1 MTRAEENVSQTSLHH
16 ARLDWNEAGTPVS
29 SEFGDV
35 YFSNDNG
42 LSETRY
48 VFLQQNRLP
57 ARFSHHDSDNF
68 VIGETGF
75 GTGLNFLA
83 TMAAFLEQ
91 GSDPERCARLHFIS
105 FEKYPLTQADLG
117 KALGAWPELAS
128 LSQALIEQ
136 WPLPIEGCH
145 RLQFAEGRVRLD
157 LWFGDIKDTLPL
169 VPQGPHGLV
178 DAWYLDGFSPA
189 KNPEMWTQELFDG
202 LARLARPAATIST
215 FTCAGFVRRGLIAAG
230 FGAKKVKGHGS
241 KREMLAGMREGKMP
255 EPTIAP
261 WYARTEANSTG
272 EVLIIGGGIASAMAA
287 LSLVERGRAV
297 TLLCEGDEPAT
308 GASGNRQGAL
318 YPLLN
323 GEHDALSRF
332 YALAFGYARN
342 RLLAL
347 ARHHAIA
354 FGLGEDSDKGSQGG
368 VVQLGYDDKSA
379 AKLAKMSQ
387 GPFPPA
393 LMRPLDAAEVEQRSG
408 LPCGHGGVIY
418 PLGGWLCPAD
428 LTRAALAEAQ
438 ATGLLRLEY
447 GAEIT
452 ALSEL
457 EGGWRVESRE
467 GRHWQAPTLVVAAGH
482 QLPALLPFAELPLYP
497 VRGQV
502 SHVPTTASLSRL
514 KTVLCYDGYLTPAH
528 NGAHCIGASYGR
540 NQSGTDYSPEEQAQN
555 QSRLQAC
562 LPEAVWPSEVD
573 VSGGEARVGVRC
585 ASRDHLPVAG
595 PVVRLA
601 QLEEH
606 YAHLRTRQADAAPL
620 PLHPGLFVLG
630 ALGSRGLCSAPLC
643 GELVASEI
651 CGDPLPLPT
660 DLLEALHPARYWVR
674 KLLKGKPLRG

>member
-1 MTRAEENVSQTSLHH
+1 
-16 ARLDWNEAGTPVS
+16 LDWNEAGTPVS

-57 ARFSHHDSDNF
+57 ERFSHHDSDSF

-83 TMAAFLEQ
+83 TMAAFLERAPLSGN
-91 GSDPERCARLHFIS
+91 GSRLHFIS
-105 FEKYPLTQADLG
+105 VEKYPLTQADLR
-117 KALGAWPELAS
+117 KALAAWPELAT
-128 LSQALIEQ
+128 LSQPLIDQ
-136 WPLPIEGCH
+136 WPLPVSGCH
-145 RLQFAEGRVRLD
+145 RLLFADGRIRLD
-157 LWFGDIKDTLPL
+157 LWFGDIKEMLPQ
-169 VPQGPHGLV
+169 VPHPATGLV

-189 KNPEMWTQELFDG
+189 KNPEMWTQDLFED
-202 LARLARPAATIST
+202 LARLARPDATLST
-215 FTCAGFVRRGLIAAG
+215 FTCAGFVRRGLIAAS
-230 FGAKKVKGHGS
+230 FAMKKVKGHGS
-241 KREMLAGMREGKMP
+241 KREMLAGVREGKVP
-255 EPTIAP
+255 QQSIAP
-261 WYARTEANSTG
+261 WYARPAGREG
-272 EVLIIGGGIASAMAA
+272 EVLIIGGGIASAMTA
-287 LSLVERGRAV
+287 LSLVERGRHV
-297 TLLCEGDEPAT
+297 TLLCENGEPAS

-332 YALAFGYARN
+332 YSLAFGFARN

-347 ARHHAIA
+347 AKHHPVA
-354 FGLGEDSDKGSQGG
+354 FSLCG
-368 VVQLGYDDKSA
+368 VTQLGYDDKSA

-387 GPFPPA
+387 GLFPPE
-393 LMRPLDAAEVEQRSG
+393 LMHPLSAAEVEQVVG
-408 LPCGHGGVIY
+408 LPCDADGVSY

-428 LTRAALAEAQ
+428 LTRAAIREAQ
-438 ATGLLRLEY
+438 ASGRLEVLFNAAVTRI
-447 GAEIT
+447 AEE
-452 ALSEL
+452 AD
-457 EGGWRVESRE
+457 GWRVESRD
-467 GRHWQAPTLVVAAGH
+467 GRQWHAPNLVVAAGH

-502 SHVPTTASLSRL
+502 SHVPTTAGLSQL

-540 NQSGTDYSPEEQAQN
+540 NQTDLAYRTDEQEQN
-555 QSRLQAC
+555 RARLQAC
-562 LPEAVWPSEVD
+562 VPQQRWPAEVD
-573 VSGGEARVGVRC
+573 VSGAQARIGVRC

-595 PVVRLA
+595 PVARLA
-601 QLEEH
+601 AL
-606 YAHLRTRQADAAPL
+606 ADHDVNAPADQQSAL
-620 PLHPGLFVLG
+620 PLHAGLYVLG

-651 CGDPLPLPT
+651 CGDPLPLAA

-674 KLLKGKPLRG
+674 RLRRGKPLRD

>member
-57 ARFSHHDSDNF
+57 ERFSHHDSDSF

-91 GSDPERCARLHFIS
+91 APLSGNGSRLHFIS
-105 FEKYPLTQADLG
+105 VEKYPLTQADLR
-117 KALGAWPELAS
+117 KALAAWPELAP
-128 LSQALIEQ
+128 LSQPLIDQ
-136 WPLPIEGCH
+136 WPLPVSGCH
-145 RLQFAEGRVRLD
+145 RLLFADGRIRLD
-157 LWFGDIKDTLPL
+157 LWFGDIKEMLPQ
-169 VPQGPHGLV
+169 VPHPATGLV

-189 KNPEMWTQELFDG
+189 KNPEMWTQDLFDD
-202 LARLARPAATIST
+202 LARLARPDATLST

-230 FGAKKVKGHGS
+230 FAMKKVKGHGS
-241 KREMLAGMREGKMP
+241 KREMLAGVREGKVP
-255 EPTIAP
+255 QQSIAP
-261 WYARTEANSTG
+261 WYARPAGREG
-272 EVLIIGGGIASAMAA
+272 EVLLIGGGIASAMTA
-287 LSLVERGRAV
+287 LSLVERGRHV
-297 TLLCEGDEPAT
+297 TLLCEDGEPAS

-332 YALAFGYARN
+332 YSLAFGFARN

-347 ARHHAIA
+347 AKHHPVA
-354 FGLGEDSDKGSQGG
+354 FSLCG
-368 VVQLGYDDKSA
+368 VTQLGYDDKSA

-387 GPFPPA
+387 GPFPPE
-393 LMRPLDAAEVEQRSG
+393 LMHPLSAAEVEQVVG
-408 LPCGHGGVIY
+408 LPCDADGVSY

-428 LTRAALAEAQ
+428 LTRAAIREAQ
-438 ATGLLRLEY
+438 ASGRLEVVFNAAATHI
-447 GAEIT
+447 AEQD
-452 ALSEL
+452 
-457 EGGWRVESRE
+457 GGWRVESRD
-467 GRHWQAPTLVVAAGH
+467 GRQWRAPNLVVAAGH

-502 SHVPTTASLSRL
+502 SHVPTTAGLSQL

-540 NQSGTDYSPEEQAQN
+540 NQTDLAYRADEQEQN
-555 QSRLQAC
+555 RARLQAC
-562 LPEAVWPSEVD
+562 VPHQRWPAEVD
-573 VSGGEARVGVRC
+573 VSGNQARVGVRC

-601 QLEEH
+601 ALVDH
-606 YAHLRTRQADAAPL
+606 DVNAPADQQSAL
-620 PLHPGLFVLG
+620 PLHAGLYVLG

-651 CGDPLPLPT
+651 CGDPLPLAA

-674 KLLKGKPLRG
+674 RLRRGKPLRD

>member
-1 MTRAEENVSQTSLHH
+1 MSQTSLHH

-57 ARFSHHDSDNF
+57 ERFSHHDSDSF

-83 TMAAFLEQ
+83 TMAVFLEQ
-91 GSDPERCARLHFIS
+91 APLSGNGSRLHFIS
-105 FEKYPLTQADLG
+105 VEKYPLTQADLR
-117 KALGAWPELAS
+117 KALAAWPELAT
-128 LSQALIEQ
+128 LSQDLIDQ
-136 WPLPIEGCH
+136 WPLPVSGCH
-145 RLQFAEGRVRLD
+145 RLLFADGRIRLD
-157 LWFGDIKDTLPL
+157 LWFGDIKEMLPQ
-169 VPQGPHGLV
+169 VPHPATGLV

-189 KNPEMWTQELFDG
+189 KNPEMWTQDLFDD
-202 LARLARPAATIST
+202 LARLARPDATLST

-230 FGAKKVKGHGS
+230 FAMKKVKGHGS
-241 KREMLAGMREGKMP
+241 KREMLAGVREGKVP
-255 EPTIAP
+255 QQSIAP
-261 WYARTEANSTG
+261 WYARPTGREG
-272 EVLIIGGGIASAMAA
+272 EVLIIGGGIASAMTA
-287 LSLVERGRAV
+287 LSLVERGRHV
-297 TLLCEGDEPAT
+297 TLLCEDGEPAS

-332 YALAFGYARN
+332 YSLAFGFARN

-347 ARHHAIA
+347 AKHHPVA
-354 FGLGEDSDKGSQGG
+354 FSLCG
-368 VVQLGYDDKSA
+368 VTQLGYDDKSA

-387 GPFPPA
+387 GPFPPE
-393 LMRPLDAAEVEQRSG
+393 LMHPLSAAEVEQVVG
-408 LPCGHGGVIY
+408 LPCDADGVSY

-428 LTRAALAEAQ
+428 LTRAAIREAQ
-438 ATGLLRLEY
+438 ASGRLEVVFNAAVTRI
-447 GAEIT
+447 AEQD
-452 ALSEL
+452 
-457 EGGWRVESRE
+457 GGWHLESRD
-467 GRHWQAPTLVVAAGH
+467 GRQWRAPNLVVAAGH

-502 SHVPTTASLSRL
+502 SHVPTTAGLSQL

-540 NQSGTDYSPEEQAQN
+540 NQTDLAYRADEQEQN
-555 QSRLQAC
+555 RARLQAC
-562 LPEAVWPSEVD
+562 VPQQRWPAEVD
-573 VSGGEARVGVRC
+573 VSGAQARIGVRC
-585 ASRDHLPVAG
+585 ASRDHLSVAG
-595 PVVRLA
+595 PVARLA
-601 QLEEH
+601 AL
-606 YAHLRTRQADAAPL
+606 ADHDVNAPADQQSAL
-620 PLHPGLFVLG
+620 PLHAGLYVLG

-643 GELVASEI
+643 GELIASEI
-651 CGDPLPLPT
+651 CGDPLPLAA

-674 KLLKGKPLRG
+674 RLRRGKPLRD

>member
-57 ARFSHHDSDNF
+57 ERFSHHDSDSF

-91 GSDPERCARLHFIS
+91 APLSGNGSRLHFIS
-105 FEKYPLTQADLG
+105 VEKYPLTQADLR
-117 KALGAWPELAS
+117 KALAAWPELAP
-128 LSQALIEQ
+128 LSQPLIDQ
-136 WPLPIEGCH
+136 WPLPVSGCH
-145 RLQFAEGRVRLD
+145 RLLFADGRIRLD
-157 LWFGDIKDTLPL
+157 LWFGDIKEMLPQ
-169 VPQGPHGLV
+169 VPHPATGLV

-189 KNPEMWTQELFDG
+189 KNPEMWTQELFDD
-202 LARLARPAATIST
+202 LARLARPDATLST

-230 FGAKKVKGHGS
+230 FAMKKVKGHGS
-241 KREMLAGMREGKMP
+241 KREMLAGVREGKVP
-255 EPTIAP
+255 QQSIAP
-261 WYARTEANSTG
+261 WYARPAGREG
-272 EVLIIGGGIASAMAA
+272 EVLIIGGGIASAMTA
-287 LSLVERGRAV
+287 LSLVERGRHV
-297 TLLCEGDEPAT
+297 RLLCEDGELAS

-332 YALAFGYARN
+332 YSLAFGFARN

-347 ARHHAIA
+347 ARHHPVA
-354 FGLGEDSDKGSQGG
+354 FSLCG
-368 VVQLGYDDKSA
+368 VTQLGYDDKSA

-387 GPFPPA
+387 GPFPPE
-393 LMRPLDAAEVEQRSG
+393 LMHPLSAAEVEQVVG
-408 LPCGHGGVIY
+408 LPCDADGVSY

-428 LTRAALAEAQ
+428 LTRAAIREAQ
-438 ATGLLRLEY
+438 ASGRLEVVFNATVTRI
-447 GAEIT
+447 AEE
-452 ALSEL
+452 AD
-457 EGGWRVESRE
+457 GWRVESRD
-467 GRHWQAPTLVVAAGH
+467 GRQWHAPNLVMAAGH
-482 QLPALLPFAELPLYP
+482 QLPTLLPFAELPLYP

-502 SHVPTTASLSRL
+502 SHVPTTAGLSQL

-540 NQSGTDYSPEEQAQN
+540 NQTDLAYRTDEQEQN
-555 QSRLQAC
+555 RARLQAC
-562 LPEAVWPSEVD
+562 VPQQRWPAEVD
-573 VSGGEARVGVRC
+573 VSGAQARIGVRC

-595 PVVRLA
+595 PVARLA
-601 QLEEH
+601 ALVDH
-606 YAHLRTRQADAAPL
+606 DVNAPADQQSAL
-620 PLHPGLFVLG
+620 PLHAGLFVLG

-651 CGDPLPLPT
+651 CGEPLPLAA

-674 KLLKGKPLRG
+674 RLRRGKPLRD

>member
-57 ARFSHHDSDNF
+57 ERFSHHDSDSF

-83 TMAAFLEQ
+83 TMAVFLEQ
-91 GSDPERCARLHFIS
+91 APLSGNGSRLHFIS
-105 FEKYPLTQADLG
+105 VEKYPLTQADLR
-117 KALGAWPELAS
+117 KALAAWPELS
-128 LSQALIEQ
+128 HLSQDLIDQ
-136 WPLPIEGCH
+136 WPLPVSGCH
-145 RLQFAEGRVRLD
+145 RLLFADGRIRLD
-157 LWFGDIKDTLPL
+157 LWFGDIKEMLPQ
-169 VPQGPHGLV
+169 VPHPATGLV

-189 KNPEMWTQELFDG
+189 KNPEMWTQDLFDD
-202 LARLARPAATIST
+202 LARLARPDATLST

-230 FGAKKVKGHGS
+230 FAMKKVKGHGS
-241 KREMLAGMREGKMP
+241 KREMLTGVREGKVP
-255 EPTIAP
+255 QQSIAP
-261 WYARTEANSTG
+261 WYARPAGREG
-272 EVLIIGGGIASAMAA
+272 EVLIIGGGIASAMTA
-287 LSLVERGRAV
+287 LSLVERGRHV
-297 TLLCEGDEPAT
+297 TLLCEDGEPAS

-332 YALAFGYARN
+332 YSLAFGFARN

-347 ARHHAIA
+347 AKHHPVA
-354 FGLGEDSDKGSQGG
+354 FSLCG
-368 VVQLGYDDKSA
+368 VTQLGYDDKSA

-387 GPFPPA
+387 GPFPPE
-393 LMRPLDAAEVEQRSG
+393 LMHPLSAAEVEQVVG
-408 LPCGHGGVIY
+408 LPCDADGVSY

-428 LTRAALAEAQ
+428 LTRAAIREAQ
-438 ATGLLRLEY
+438 ASGRLEVVFNAAVTRI
-447 GAEIT
+447 AE
-452 ALSEL
+452 EVD
-457 EGGWRVESRE
+457 GWRVESQD
-467 GRHWQAPTLVVAAGH
+467 GRAWQAPNLVVAAGH
-482 QLPALLPFAELPLYP
+482 KLPALLPFAELPLYP

-502 SHVPTTASLSRL
+502 SHVPTTTGLSQL

-540 NQSGTDYSPEEQAQN
+540 NQTDFAYRADEQEQN
-555 QSRLQAC
+555 RARLQAC
-562 LPEAVWPSEVD
+562 VPHQRWPAEVD
-573 VSGGEARVGVRC
+573 VSGAQARVGVRC

-595 PVVRLA
+595 PIVRLA
-601 QLEEH
+601 ALVDH
-606 YAHLRTRQADAAPL
+606 DVNAPADQQSAL
-620 PLHPGLFVLG
+620 PLHAGLYVLG

-651 CGDPLPLPT
+651 CGDPLPLAA

-674 KLLKGKPLRG
+674 RLRRGKPLRD

>member
-1 MTRAEENVSQTSLHH
+1 MSQTSLHH

-57 ARFSHHDSDNF
+57 ERFSHHDSDSF

-91 GSDPERCARLHFIS
+91 APLSGNGSRLHFIS
-105 FEKYPLTQADLG
+105 VEKYPLTQADLR
-117 KALGAWPELAS
+117 KALAAWPELAP
-128 LSQALIEQ
+128 LSQPLIDQ
-136 WPLPIEGCH
+136 WPLPVSGCH
-145 RLQFAEGRVRLD
+145 RLLFADGRIRLD
-157 LWFGDIKDTLPL
+157 LWFGDIKEMLPQ
-169 VPQGPHGLV
+169 VPHPATGLV

-189 KNPEMWTQELFDG
+189 KNPEMWTQDLFDD
-202 LARLARPAATIST
+202 LARLARPDATLST

-230 FGAKKVKGHGS
+230 FAMKKVKGHGS
-241 KREMLAGMREGKMP
+241 KREMLAGVREGKVP
-255 EPTIAP
+255 QQSIAP
-261 WYARTEANSTG
+261 WYARPAGREG
-272 EVLIIGGGIASAMAA
+272 EVLLIGGGIASAMTA
-287 LSLVERGRAV
+287 LSLVERGRHV
-297 TLLCEGDEPAT
+297 TLLCEDGEPAS

-332 YALAFGYARN
+332 YSLAFGFARN

-347 ARHHAIA
+347 AKHHPVA
-354 FGLGEDSDKGSQGG
+354 FSLCG
-368 VVQLGYDDKSA
+368 VTQLGYDDKSA

-387 GPFPPA
+387 GPFPPE
-393 LMRPLDAAEVEQRSG
+393 LMHPLSAAEVEQVVG
-408 LPCGHGGVIY
+408 LPCDADGVSY

-428 LTRAALAEAQ
+428 LTRAAIREAQ
-438 ATGLLRLEY
+438 ASGRLEVVFNAAATHI
-447 GAEIT
+447 AEQD
-452 ALSEL
+452 
-457 EGGWRVESRE
+457 GGWRVESRD
-467 GRHWQAPTLVVAAGH
+467 GRQWRAPNLVVAAGH

-502 SHVPTTASLSRL
+502 SHVPTTAGLSQL

-540 NQSGTDYSPEEQAQN
+540 NQTDLAYRADEQEQN
-555 QSRLQAC
+555 RARLQAC
-562 LPEAVWPSEVD
+562 VPHQRWPAEVD
-573 VSGGEARVGVRC
+573 VSGNQARVGVRC

-601 QLEEH
+601 ALVDH
-606 YAHLRTRQADAAPL
+606 DVNAPADQQSAL
-620 PLHPGLFVLG
+620 PLHTGLYVLG

-651 CGDPLPLPT
+651 CGDPLPLAA
-660 DLLEALHPARYWVR
+660 DLLEALHPTRYWVR
-674 KLLKGKPLRG
+674 RLRRGKPLRD

>member
-1 MTRAEENVSQTSLHH
+1 VSQTSLHH

-57 ARFSHHDSDNF
+57 ERFSHHDSDSF

-91 GSDPERCARLHFIS
+91 APLSGNGSRLHFIS
-105 FEKYPLTQADLG
+105 VEKYPLTQADLR
-117 KALGAWPELAS
+117 KALAAWPELAP
-128 LSQALIEQ
+128 LSQPLIDQ
-136 WPLPIEGCH
+136 WPLPVSGCH
-145 RLQFAEGRVRLD
+145 RLLFADGRIRLD
-157 LWFGDIKDTLPL
+157 LWFGDIKEMLPQ
-169 VPQGPHGLV
+169 VPHPATGLV

-189 KNPEMWTQELFDG
+189 KNPEMWTQDLFDD
-202 LARLARPAATIST
+202 LARLARPDATLST

-230 FGAKKVKGHGS
+230 FAMKKVKGHGS
-241 KREMLAGMREGKMP
+241 KREMLAGVREGKVP
-255 EPTIAP
+255 QQSIAP
-261 WYARTEANSTG
+261 WYARPAGREG
-272 EVLIIGGGIASAMAA
+272 EVLIIGGGIASAMTA
-287 LSLVERGRAV
+287 LSLVERGRHV
-297 TLLCEGDEPAT
+297 TLLCEDGEPAS

-332 YALAFGYARN
+332 YSLAFGFARN

-347 ARHHAIA
+347 AKHHPVA
-354 FGLGEDSDKGSQGG
+354 FSLCG
-368 VVQLGYDDKSA
+368 VTQLGYDDKSA

-387 GPFPPA
+387 GPFPPE
-393 LMRPLDAAEVEQRSG
+393 LMHPLSAAEVEQVVG
-408 LPCGHGGVIY
+408 LPCDADGVSY

-428 LTRAALAEAQ
+428 LTRAAIREAQ
-438 ATGLLRLEY
+438 ASGRLEVVFNAAVTRI
-447 GAEIT
+447 AEE
-452 ALSEL
+452 AD
-457 EGGWRVESRE
+457 GWRVESRD
-467 GRHWQAPTLVVAAGH
+467 GRQWHAPNLVVAAGH
-482 QLPALLPFAELPLYP
+482 QLPTLLPFAELPLYP

-502 SHVPTTASLSRL
+502 SHVPTTAGLSQL
-514 KTVLCYDGYLTPAH
+514 KSVLCYDGYLTPAH

-540 NQSGTDYSPEEQAQN
+540 NQTDLAYRTDEQEQN
-555 QSRLQAC
+555 KARLQAC
-562 LPEAVWPSEVD
+562 VPQQRWPAEVD
-573 VSGGEARVGVRC
+573 VSGAQARIGVRC

-595 PVVRLA
+595 PVARLA
-601 QLEEH
+601 AL
-606 YAHLRTRQADAAPL
+606 ADHDVNAPADQQSAL
-620 PLHPGLFVLG
+620 PLHAGLYVLG

-651 CGDPLPLPT
+651 CGDPLPLAA

-674 KLLKGKPLRG
+674 RLRRGKPLRD

>member
-57 ARFSHHDSDNF
+57 ERFSHHDSDSF

-91 GSDPERCARLHFIS
+91 APLSGNGSRLHFIS
-105 FEKYPLTQADLG
+105 VEKYPLTQADLR
-117 KALGAWPELAS
+117 KALAAWPELAP
-128 LSQALIEQ
+128 LSQPLIDQ
-136 WPLPIEGCH
+136 WPLPVSGCH
-145 RLQFAEGRVRLD
+145 RLLFADGRIRLD
-157 LWFGDIKDTLPL
+157 LWFGDIKEMLPQ
-169 VPQGPHGLV
+169 VPHPATGLV

-189 KNPEMWTQELFDG
+189 KNPEMWTQDLFDD
-202 LARLARPAATIST
+202 LARLARPDATLST

-230 FGAKKVKGHGS
+230 FAMKKVKGHGS
-241 KREMLAGMREGKMP
+241 KREMLAGVREGKVP
-255 EPTIAP
+255 QQSIAP
-261 WYARTEANSTG
+261 WYARPAGREG
-272 EVLIIGGGIASAMAA
+272 EVLIIGGGIASAMTA
-287 LSLVERGRAV
+287 LSLVERGRHV
-297 TLLCEGDEPAT
+297 TLLCEDGEPAS

-332 YALAFGYARN
+332 YSLAFGFARN

-347 ARHHAIA
+347 AKHHPVA
-354 FGLGEDSDKGSQGG
+354 FSLCG
-368 VVQLGYDDKSA
+368 VTQLGYDDKSA

-387 GPFPPA
+387 GPFPPE
-393 LMRPLDAAEVEQRSG
+393 LMYPLSAAEVEQVVG
-408 LPCGHGGVIY
+408 LPCDADGVSY

-428 LTRAALAEAQ
+428 LTRAAIREAQ
-438 ATGLLRLEY
+438 ASGRLEVVFNAAVTRI
-447 GAEIT
+447 AE
-452 ALSEL
+452 ED
-457 EGGWRVESRE
+457 GGWHLESRD
-467 GRHWQAPTLVVAAGH
+467 GRQWHAPNLVVAAGH
-482 QLPALLPFAELPLYP
+482 QLPTLLPFAEQPLYP

-502 SHVPTTASLSRL
+502 SHVPTTASLSQL

-540 NQSGTDYSPEEQAQN
+540 NQTDLAYRADEQEQN
-555 QSRLQAC
+555 RARLQAC
-562 LPEAVWPSEVD
+562 VPQQRWPAEVD
-573 VSGGEARVGVRC
+573 VSGAQARVGVRC

-595 PVVRLA
+595 PVARLA
-601 QLEEH
+601 AL
-606 YAHLRTRQADAAPL
+606 ADHDVNAPADQQSAL
-620 PLHPGLFVLG
+620 PLHAGLYVLG

-651 CGDPLPLPT
+651 CGDPLPLAA

-674 KLLKGKPLRG
+674 RLRRGKPLRD

>member
-57 ARFSHHDSDNF
+57 ERFSHHDSDSF

-83 TMAAFLEQ
+83 TMAVFLEQ
-91 GSDPERCARLHFIS
+91 APLSGNGSRLHFIS
-105 FEKYPLTQADLG
+105 VEKYPLTQADLR
-117 KALGAWPELAS
+117 KALAAWPELS
-128 LSQALIEQ
+128 HLSQDLIDQ
-136 WPLPIEGCH
+136 WPLPVFGCH
-145 RLQFAEGRVRLD
+145 RLLFADGRIRLD
-157 LWFGDIKDTLPL
+157 LWFGDIKEMLPQ
-169 VPQGPHGLV
+169 VPHPATGLV

-189 KNPEMWTQELFDG
+189 KNPEMWTQDLFDD
-202 LARLARPAATIST
+202 LARLARPDATLST

-230 FGAKKVKGHGS
+230 FAMKKVKGHGS
-241 KREMLAGMREGKMP
+241 KREMLTGVREGKVP
-255 EPTIAP
+255 QQSIAP
-261 WYARTEANSTG
+261 WYARPAGREG
-272 EVLIIGGGIASAMAA
+272 EVLIIGGGIASAMTA
-287 LSLVERGRAV
+287 LSLVERGRHV
-297 TLLCEGDEPAT
+297 TLLCEDGEPASGT
-308 GASGNRQGAL
+308 SGNRQGAL

-332 YALAFGYARN
+332 YSLAFGFARN

-347 ARHHAIA
+347 AKHHPVA
-354 FGLGEDSDKGSQGG
+354 FSLCG
-368 VVQLGYDDKSA
+368 VTQLGYDDKSA

-387 GPFPPA
+387 GPFPPE
-393 LMRPLDAAEVEQRSG
+393 LMHPLSAAEVEQVVG
-408 LPCGHGGVIY
+408 LPCDADGVSY

-428 LTRAALAEAQ
+428 LTRAAIREAQ
-438 ATGLLRLEY
+438 ASGRLEVVFNAAVTRI
-447 GAEIT
+447 AE
-452 ALSEL
+452 EVD
-457 EGGWRVESRE
+457 GWRVESQD
-467 GRHWQAPTLVVAAGH
+467 GRAWQAPNLVVAAGH
-482 QLPALLPFAELPLYP
+482 KLPALLPFAELPLYP

-502 SHVPTTASLSRL
+502 SHVPTTTGLSQL

-540 NQSGTDYSPEEQAQN
+540 NQTDLAYRADEQEQN
-555 QSRLQAC
+555 RARLQAC
-562 LPEAVWPSEVD
+562 VPHQRWPAEVD
-573 VSGGEARVGVRC
+573 VSGAQARVGVRC

-595 PVVRLA
+595 PIVRLA
-601 QLEEH
+601 ALVDH
-606 YAHLRTRQADAAPL
+606 DVNAPADQQSAL
-620 PLHPGLFVLG
+620 PLHAGLYVLG

-651 CGDPLPLPT
+651 CGDPLPLAA

-674 KLLKGKPLRG
+674 RLRRGKPLRD

>member
-1 MTRAEENVSQTSLHH
+1 MSQTSLHH

-57 ARFSHHDSDNF
+57 ERFSHHDSDSF

-91 GSDPERCARLHFIS
+91 APLSGNGSRLHFIS
-105 FEKYPLTQADLG
+105 VEKYPLTQADLR
-117 KALGAWPELAS
+117 KALAAWPELAP
-128 LSQALIEQ
+128 LSQPLIDQ
-136 WPLPIEGCH
+136 WPLPVSGCH
-145 RLQFAEGRVRLD
+145 RLLFADGRIRLD
-157 LWFGDIKDTLPL
+157 LWFGDIKEMLPQ
-169 VPQGPHGLV
+169 VPHPATGLV

-189 KNPEMWTQELFDG
+189 KNPEMWTQELFDN
-202 LARLARPAATIST
+202 LARLARPDATLST

-230 FGAKKVKGHGS
+230 FAMKKVKGHGS
-241 KREMLAGMREGKMP
+241 KREMLAGVREGKVP
-255 EPTIAP
+255 QQSIAP
-261 WYARTEANSTG
+261 WYARPAGREG
-272 EVLIIGGGIASAMAA
+272 EVLIIGGGIASAMTA
-287 LSLVERGRAV
+287 LSLVERGRHV
-297 TLLCEGDEPAT
+297 TLLCEDGEPAS

-332 YALAFGYARN
+332 YSLAFGFARN

-347 ARHHAIA
+347 AKHHPVA
-354 FGLGEDSDKGSQGG
+354 FSLCG
-368 VVQLGYDDKSA
+368 VTQLGYDDKSA

-387 GPFPPA
+387 GPFPPE
-393 LMRPLDAAEVEQRSG
+393 LMHPLSAAEVEQVVG
-408 LPCGHGGVIY
+408 LPCDADGVSY

-428 LTRAALAEAQ
+428 LTRAAIREAQ
-438 ATGLLRLEY
+438 ASGRLEVVFNAAATHI
-447 GAEIT
+447 AEQD
-452 ALSEL
+452 
-457 EGGWRVESRE
+457 GGWRVESRD
-467 GRHWQAPTLVVAAGH
+467 GRQWRAPNLVVAAGH

-502 SHVPTTASLSRL
+502 SHVPTTAGLSQL

-540 NQSGTDYSPEEQAQN
+540 NQTDLAYRTDEQEQN
-555 QSRLQAC
+555 RARLQAC
-562 LPEAVWPSEVD
+562 VPQQRWPAEVD
-573 VSGGEARVGVRC
+573 VSGAQARVGVRC

-595 PVVRLA
+595 PVARLA
-601 QLEEH
+601 AL
-606 YAHLRTRQADAAPL
+606 ADHDVNAPADQQSAL
-620 PLHPGLFVLG
+620 PLHAGLYVLG
-630 ALGSRGLCSAPLC
+630 ALGSRGLCSAPVRRAGRQRDLRR
-643 GELVASEI
+643 A
-651 CGDPLPLPT
+651 LPLAA

-674 KLLKGKPLRG
+674 RLRRGKPLRD

>member
-1 MTRAEENVSQTSLHH
+1 MSQTSLHH

-57 ARFSHHDSDNF
+57 ERFSHHDSDSF

-91 GSDPERCARLHFIS
+91 APLSGNGSRLHFIS
-105 FEKYPLTQADLG
+105 VEKYPLTQADLR
-117 KALGAWPELAS
+117 KALAAWPELAP
-128 LSQALIEQ
+128 LSQPLIDQ
-136 WPLPIEGCH
+136 WPLPVSGCH
-145 RLQFAEGRVRLD
+145 RLLFADGRIRLD
-157 LWFGDIKDTLPL
+157 LWFGDIKEMLPH
-169 VPQGPHGLV
+169 VPHPATGLV

-189 KNPEMWTQELFDG
+189 KNPEMWTQDLFDD
-202 LARLARPAATIST
+202 LARLARPDATLST

-230 FGAKKVKGHGS
+230 FAMKKVKGHGS
-241 KREMLAGMREGKMP
+241 KREMLAGVREGKVP
-255 EPTIAP
+255 QQSIAP
-261 WYARTEANSTG
+261 WYARPAGREG
-272 EVLIIGGGIASAMAA
+272 EVLIIGGGIASAMTA
-287 LSLVERGRAV
+287 LSLVERGRHV
-297 TLLCEGDEPAT
+297 TLLCEDGEPAS

-332 YALAFGYARN
+332 YSLAFGFARN

-347 ARHHAIA
+347 AKHHPVA
-354 FGLGEDSDKGSQGG
+354 FSLCG
-368 VVQLGYDDKSA
+368 VTQLGYDDKSA

-387 GPFPPA
+387 GPFPPE
-393 LMRPLDAAEVEQRSG
+393 LMHPLSAAEVEQVVG
-408 LPCGHGGVIY
+408 LPCDADGVSY

-428 LTRAALAEAQ
+428 LTRAAIREAQ
-438 ATGLLRLEY
+438 ASGRLEVVFNAAATHI
-447 GAEIT
+447 AEQD
-452 ALSEL
+452 
-457 EGGWRVESRE
+457 GGWRVESRD
-467 GRHWQAPTLVVAAGH
+467 GRQWRAPNLVVAAGH

-502 SHVPTTASLSRL
+502 SHVPTTAGLSQL

-540 NQSGTDYSPEEQAQN
+540 NQTDLAYRTDEQEQN
-555 QSRLQAC
+555 RARLQAC
-562 LPEAVWPSEVD
+562 VPQQRWPAEVD
-573 VSGGEARVGVRC
+573 VSGAQARVGVRC

-595 PVVRLA
+595 PVARLA
-601 QLEEH
+601 AL
-606 YAHLRTRQADAAPL
+606 ADHDVNAPADQQSAL
-620 PLHPGLFVLG
+620 PLHAGLYVLG

-651 CGDPLPLPT
+651 CGEPLPLAA

-674 KLLKGKPLRG
+674 RLRRGKPLRD